1 MRYLSL
7 ILLVFLLSASQSCK
21 TKGKSS
27 TKSNDSLRF
36 ESIGFEREGGMT
48 AGKATEEEIFVQG
61 CIEKAI
67 GNDRKAI
74 NNFNQVLEMNPR
86 NAAAN
91 YEMAGIYRKL
101 EQPERAMKYAQTATD
116 LSPKNRWYKFRYAEL
131 LQVNGRHD
139 EATQMFKELSDS
151 EPENIDL
158 LFRYAAS
165 LRRAARPGDA
175 LKAYERIEKLEG
187 LSDTLANSRIAVY
200 REIGDAAGEEAT
212 LMALLKAFP
221 GETKNYNRLGEFYT
235 AHSQPEKAAQV
246 YQDMTVKFPYLVM
259 PYLALAR
266 HYKSLGQT
274 DMAFASAVRGFGNSD
289 NPDEKIAL
297 LYEWYPVTEAA
308 PALSPVA
315 RREAD
320 SLCRIL
326 RRVHP
331 GKAEPYIASGD
342 YYYKEGRIKEARDQ
356 YHLATSIAQEQYAPW
371 KRLLEINDKL
381 KDNATQEK
389 DCKAAMELFPTQPEA
404 YYYLGM
410 IQLAK
415 KDYRNAINNLEMARD
430 YMYDAPKELQIKATL
445 VEAYRNTDDNLKAD
459 EYAEEVMEK
468 DSSNLQ
474 LIAAYCASLS
484 ERRTKLYNAEQLMLR
499 VVAKE
504 PGNASYLEILG
515 WIEYRMNDYKAA
527 KPYME
532 QALAKEPGNA
542 RMNERMGDILFRLG
556 NVDEALKYWKKA
568 KEKGGTNPALERK
581 ISSKSMQD
589 NE

>member
-1 MRYLSL
+1 MRYLPL
-7 ILLVFLLSASQSCK
+7 ILVIALLSASQSCR
-21 TKGKSS
+21 TKGKPV
-27 TKSNDSLRF
+27 TKNTDSLKF
-36 ESIGFEREGGMT
+36 ERTGPEREGGMT

-61 CIEKAI
+61 CIEKGI

-91 YEMAGIYRKL
+91 YEMAGIYWKL
-101 EQPERAMKYAQTATD
+101 EQPERALKYAKTATD

-131 LQVNGRHD
+131 LQANGQHD
-139 EATQMFKELSDS
+139 EATQMYKQLSDT
-151 EPENIDL
+151 EPESVDL
-158 LFRYAAS
+158 LFRYAMS
-165 LRRAARPGDA
+165 LRKAGKPGDA

-187 LSDTLANSRIAVY
+187 LSDTLANSRIAVF
-200 REIGDAAGEEAT
+200 REIGDAAGEEAS
-212 LMALLKAFP
+212 LVALKNTFP
-221 GETKNYNRLGEFYT
+221 GETKHYYRLGEFYN

-246 YQDMTVKFPYLVM
+246 YQQMTEKFPYLAR
-259 PYLALAR
+259 PYLALAA
-266 HYKSLGQT
+266 HYKATGQA
-274 DMAFASAVRGFGNSD
+274 DNAFASAVRGFSKRESL
-289 NPDEKIAL
+289 DEKMAL
-297 LYEWYPVTEAA
+297 LYEWYPVTETA
-308 PALSPVA
+308 PALSPTA
-315 RREAD
+315 RKEAD
-320 SLCRIL
+320 SLLRIL
-326 RRVHP
+326 RRIHP
-331 GKAEPYIASGD
+331 DKAEPFIASGD
-342 YYYKEGRIKEARDQ
+342 YFYKEDRIREARDQ

-389 DCKAAMELFPTQPEA
+389 DCKAAMELFPTQPDA

-410 IQLAK
+410 IQLSRKEYK
-415 KDYRNAINNLEMARD
+415 KAIDNLEAARD
-430 YMYDAPKELQIKATL
+430 YTYDQPKELQIKASL

-459 EYAEEVMEK
+459 QYAEDVLEK
-468 DSSNLQ
+468 DSTNLQ

-484 ERRTKLYNAEQLMLR
+484 DRRIKLYNAEQLMLR
-499 VVAKE
+499 VVEKD

-532 QALAKEPGNA
+532 QALAKDPGNA

-556 NVDEALKYWKKA
+556 SADEAMKYWKKA

-581 ISSKSMQD
+581 ISSKTMQD